1 MGKIFRSETLRA
13 ESSLPRFKDIGDKL
27 DVKNSFLREPF
38 LTFLDEA
45 EKRTTKNYIGWLY
58 TLCLRTFSWL
68 RPKKNC
74 LR

>member
-45 EKRTTKNYIGWLY
+45 EKRTTKNYIGWLF
-58 TLCLRTFSWL
+58 TLCPRTFFVVETE
-68 RPKKNC
+68 KNC

>member
-38 LTFLDEA
+38 HIFVDEA
-45 EKRTTKNYIGWLY
+45 IPVTKVQCDQKQL
-58 TLCLRTFSWL
+58 
-68 RPKKNC
+68 
-74 LR
+74 